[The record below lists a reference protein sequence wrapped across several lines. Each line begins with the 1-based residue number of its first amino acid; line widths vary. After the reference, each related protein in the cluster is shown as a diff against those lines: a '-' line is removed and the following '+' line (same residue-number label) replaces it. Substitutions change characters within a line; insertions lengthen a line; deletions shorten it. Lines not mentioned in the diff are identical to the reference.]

1 MSDVATPLTATTS
14 SDTPASKSLGAR
26 AIGVIFSPR
35 QAYADVAAH
44 PRILGA
50 MVLVLIISVAAS
62 TAFLM
67 TEVGKDALFDQQIR
81 TRESW
86 GFRITDQMYD
96 RMESQLAYAP
106 YSNAGLILVVF
117 PIVWAAIAGVI
128 MGVFSLA
135 MGGTAT
141 YKQVYAI
148 VTHSAILIALQQLF
162 ISPLNYAREAMSSPT
177 TLAIFFPFLD
187 EMTFL
192 ARLLGGIDLFFIWL
206 IINLAIG
213 VGVLYKRKT
222 ASIAIGML
230 MFYLSIVLIVAAI
243 RTALS
248 GA

>member
-1 MSDVATPLTATTS
+1 MTDVATPLPATAST
-14 SDTPASKSLGAR
+14 DTPASKSLGAR
-26 AIGVIFSPR
+26 VLGVIFSPR
-35 QAYADVAAH
+35 QTYADVAAH

-50 MVLVLIISVAAS
+50 MLLVLVISVAAS

-67 TEVGKDALFDQQIR
+67 TEVGQDALFDQQIR
-81 TRESW
+81 TMESF
-86 GFRITDQMYD
+86 GFRVTDQMYD

-106 YSNAGLILVVF
+106 YTSAGFMVVVF
-117 PIVWAAIAGVI
+117 PIVWAVIAGVI

-141 YKQVYAI
+141 YKQVYA
-148 VTHSAILIALQQLF
+148 VVAHSAILLALQQLF
-162 ISPLNYAREAMSSPT
+162 VNPLNYARESMSSPT
-177 TLAIFFPFLD
+177 NLAVFLPFLD

-192 ARLLGGIDLFFIWL
+192 ARLLGGIDLFLIWL
-206 IINLAIG
+206 IVNLAIG

-222 ASIAIGML
+222 APIAIGML
-230 MFYLSIVLIVAAI
+230 ILYVSIVLIVAAI